1 MDSMELEREKG
12 ITIQSAAT
20 HCKWKGHHINIID
33 TPGHVDFTVEVERAL
48 RVLDGAILLVCAS
61 SGVQPQTLTV
71 DKQMK
76 RYGVPRIIYINK
88 LDRMGANPWTAI
100 EQIRSRLELKV
111 AAVQVNMGLENA
123 LKGVIDIIRKKAL
136 YFDGDSG
143 DIVREEEVPKEYQ
156 EIVEEKRQELISELA
171 DVDEV
176 LGDKFLNEQQ
186 ITEEDIKKAI
196 RKGTLDKTFS
206 PVFMGSAYKNKGI

>member
-20 HCKWKGHHINIID
+20 HCHWKGYHINVID

-48 RVLDGAILLVCAS
+48 RVLDGAILLICAS

-76 RYGVPRIIYINK
+76 RYNVPRIIYINK

-100 EQIRSRLELKV
+100 EQIRSRLDLNC
-111 AAVQVNMGLENA
+111 AAV
-123 LKGVIDIIRKKAL
+123 
-136 YFDGDSG
+136 
-143 DIVREEEVPKEYQ
+143 
-156 EIVEEKRQELISELA
+156 
-171 DVDEV
+171 
-176 LGDKFLNEQQ
+176 
-186 ITEEDIKKAI
+186 
-196 RKGTLDKTFS
+196 
-206 PVFMGSAYKNKGI
+206 